1 MMISTSAFDRLQV
14 TDPLLSTMRRRGC
27 FSRGVMLAVDRRRLY
42 ALVVISPASA
52 SGLRRVLCAY
62 HCQLIK
68 LSFVACVCPCLKLL
82 SSCLCPFFTVLMA
95 SLSAFVIVLLGGFM
109 HSAAPP
115 FSPDP
120 VFGYTLILL
129 PSRTLRV
136 VIFWV

>member
-1 MMISTSAFDRLQV
+1 M

-27 FSRGVMLAVDRRRLY
+27 FSWGVMLAVDRRRLY

-52 SGLRRVLCAY
+52 SGRVLCAY

-68 LSFVACVCPCLKLL
+68 LSFVACVFPCLKLL
-82 SSCLCPFFTVLMA
+82 SSCLCPFFTVIMA

-109 HSAAPP
+109 RSAAPP

-120 VFGYTLILL
+120 VFAYTTILL
-129 PSRTLRV
+129 PSRTLHV
-136 VIFWV
+136 VILWV